1 MSRVVPP
8 QRMVGRGTGQAA
20 TPTVLPHH
28 LGTRLKGRY
37 ELIQVI
43 GRGGMS
49 TVYHAV
55 DHIRLRGRAAQ
66 PHVADIRLAGHIGQ
80 GHLVAQFSALQI
92 LVENERKLISRAEA
106 RSARH
111 GTNDGRSRVFQEF
124 LIGRP
129 GLFGVVHGANRLR
142 VALRACTGYFIE

>member
-1 MSRVVPP
+1 MLGLDLATVV
-8 QRMVGRGTGQAA
+8 QLGHKHLARFDFGDAGVGNPFDVVVAKLAFQHGFGVA
-20 TPTVLPHH
+20 H
-28 LGTRLKGRY
+28 
-37 ELIQVI
+37 
-43 GRGGMS
+43 
-49 TVYHAV
+49 
-55 DHIRLRGRAAQ
+55 AAQ